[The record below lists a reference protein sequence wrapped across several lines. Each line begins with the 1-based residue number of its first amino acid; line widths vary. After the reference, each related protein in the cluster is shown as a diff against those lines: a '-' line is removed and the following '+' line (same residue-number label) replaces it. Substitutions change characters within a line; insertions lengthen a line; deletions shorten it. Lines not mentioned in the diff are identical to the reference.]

1 MPYPRFVSQDFPRS
15 GRRVFSTAQGSRLE
29 SFGWVEWAL
38 LCGIALIWGSSFL
51 LIEIGLESLDPGTIT
66 WVRVTLGFLALTVVP
81 AAREPVDRA
90 DYPRVVLLGFVWV
103 VVPFVLFPIAQ
114 QHIDSALTGMLN
126 ASVPIFSTVIAVVL
140 LRSLPRFHQAAG
152 IVLGL
157 AGTVTIGL
165 PAVYGSSAEAWG
177 VLLVVVATLFY
188 GIAMNLAVPLQ
199 QRYGAPALMM
209 RALGVAAAATA
220 PFGLAGL
227 AGSRWSIGPVVAV
240 TVLGVVNTG
249 AAFVIMAALVGRVGA
264 TRGGVAVYFI
274 PIVAMVLGMAFN
286 SEVVLPLQ
294 WAGIAVVLFGA
305 WLTSRREPPIAR
317 GPT

>member
-1 MPYPRFVSQDFPRS
+1 M
-15 GRRVFSTAQGSRLE
+15 
-29 SFGWVEWAL
+29 
-38 LCGIALIWGSSFL
+38 
-51 LIEIGLESLDPGTIT
+51 
-66 WVRVTLGFLALTVVP
+66 
-81 AAREPVDRA
+81 
-90 DYPRVVLLGFVWV
+90 
-103 VVPFVLFPIAQ
+103 
-114 QHIDSALTGMLN
+114 
-126 ASVPIFSTVIAVVL
+126 
-140 LRSLPRFHQAAG
+140 
-152 IVLGL
+152 LGL

-165 PAVYGSSAEAWG
+165 PAACGSSAEAWG

-220 PFGLAGL
+220 PFGLVGL
-227 AGSRWSIGPVVAV
+227 AGSRWSVGPVMAVA
-240 TVLGVVNTG
+240 VLGVVNTG

-305 WLTSRREPPIAR
+305 WLTSRREPPIAPR
-317 GPT
+317 PT

>member
-1 MPYPRFVSQDFPRS
+1 M
-15 GRRVFSTAQGSRLE
+15 
-29 SFGWVEWAL
+29 
-38 LCGIALIWGSSFL
+38 
-51 LIEIGLESLDPGTIT
+51 
-66 WVRVTLGFLALTVVP
+66 
-81 AAREPVDRA
+81 
-90 DYPRVVLLGFVWV
+90 
-103 VVPFVLFPIAQ
+103 
-114 QHIDSALTGMLN
+114 
-126 ASVPIFSTVIAVVL
+126 
-140 LRSLPRFHQAAG
+140 
-152 IVLGL
+152 
-157 AGTVTIGL
+157 
-165 PAVYGSSAEAWG
+165 
-177 VLLVVVATLFY
+177 VVATFFY

-227 AGSRWSIGPVVAV
+227 AGSWWSIGPVVAV
-240 TVLGVVNTG
+240 AVLGVVNTG

-305 WLTSRREPPIAR
+305 WLTSRREPPIAPR
-317 GPT
+317 PT